1 MGKIHILD
9 EHIINQIAAGEVI
22 ERPSSIIKEL
32 VENSIDANSSAVTI
46 EIKRG
51 GISFIRVTDN
61 GEGMS
66 MQDALLAFERHA
78 TSKINS
84 SEDLNSIHTLGFRG
98 EALASIAAVT
108 QMEMVTRA
116 RDNIGGMQII
126 NHGGVIIS
134 QKEIGCPEGTT
145 IIVENLFFNTPA
157 RLKFLKSPRAETA
170 HISNLISKLILGHP
184 EVSFKYISDGK
195 IIYHSPGDGK
205 LESAILSIYG
215 KEVKDQ
221 LLEIDYKDSSTEMD
235 LKGFLGKPSLSRT
248 NRIHQSFFVNGRYV
262 KSQLLSAAVEN
273 AYKSYMMIN
282 HFPWIVLHIAIPPE
296 LVDVNVHPAKTEIR
310 FREEEKITEV
320 ISQAVLKAI
329 DSQIMIPEI
338 KNREITEITNVETY
352 LEPQKVYK
360 KVDAGKVEN
369 EQISIYTESISVQDE
384 NKDKVKEAQKK
395 VYIGKDESLLEKSES
410 KNALQ
415 QGMKYGIFAHT
426 IKSKPSSLEIIGRI
440 FSTYVIVQDDD
451 RIFFIDQH
459 AAHERIL
466 FEQYKEMFSKQQIIS
481 QQLLP
486 PIVLEVTHA
495 EQLIL
500 EESLEKFQSL
510 GFEIEPFG
518 GRSYIVRGVPANLGS
533 YDVRGFF
540 QDVLDKSNE
549 IKSEMRY
556 HLNIEDIMQMA
567 CKRAVKAKDPLSD
580 IEITALVEKIREEKI
595 PLTCPHGRPIMVSM
609 SRYEL
614 EKMFKRVQ

>member
-1 MGKIHILD
+1 MGKIRILD
-9 EHIINQIAAGEVI
+9 EHVINQIAAGEVI

-32 VENSIDANSSAVTI
+32 VENSIDANSSAITV

-51 GISFIRVTDN
+51 GISYIRVTDN
-61 GEGMS
+61 GEGMGA
-66 MQDALLAFERHA
+66 QDALLAFERHA

-84 SEDLNSIHTLGFRG
+84 SQDLNNIYTLGFRG

-116 RDNIGGMQII
+116 RDSIGGLQIV
-126 NHGGVIIS
+126 NHGGIIIS

-170 HISNLISKLILGHP
+170 HISNLVSKLILGNP
-184 EVSFKYISDGK
+184 EVSFKYINDGK

-205 LESAILSIYG
+205 LQSAILSIYG
-215 KEVKDQ
+215 REVEEQ
-221 LLEIDYKDSSTEMD
+221 LLEIDYKDSSIDME
-235 LKGFLGKPSLSRT
+235 LKGYLGKPSLSRT
-248 NRIHQSFFVNGRYV
+248 NRNHQSFFVNGRYI
-262 KSQLLSAAVEN
+262 KSQLLSTAVEN
-273 AYKSYMMIN
+273 AYKSYIMIN
-282 HFPWIVLHIAIPPE
+282 HFPWIILHITIPPE
-296 LVDVNVHPAKTEIR
+296 SVDVNVHPAKTEIR
-310 FREEEKITEV
+310 FKEEEKVFEA
-320 ISQAVLKAI
+320 ISQAVLRAI
-329 DSQIMIPEI
+329 NRQAMIPEI
-338 KNREITEITNVETY
+338 KN
-352 LEPQKVYK
+352 LDSQK
-360 KVDAGKVEN
+360 KVDKIVKADKVDADKIDKLDS
-369 EQISIYTESISVQDE
+369 EQISIYTEPIAGRQKNTD
-384 NKDKVKEAQKK
+384 DKVKEAQKK
-395 VYIGKDESLLEKSES
+395 IYIEKSEGSLEESVS
-410 KNALQ
+410 KNKLHES
-415 QGMKYGIFAHT
+415 MKFGIFDHT
-426 IKSKPSSLEIIGRI
+426 IKSKSASLKLIGRL
-440 FSTYVIVQDDD
+440 FSTYVIVQDGDMV
-451 RIFFIDQH
+451 FFIDQH

-466 FEQYKEMFSKQQIIS
+466 FEQYKEMYSKQQIIS

-500 EESLEKFQSL
+500 EDSLEKFQKL
-510 GFEIEPFG
+510 GFEIEAFG

-540 QDVLDKSNE
+540 QDLLDKSND
-549 IKSEMRY
+549 IKSETRY
-556 HLNIEDIMQMA
+556 HLNVEDIMQMA

-580 IEITALVEKIREEKI
+580 LEITALIEKIREEKI

-609 SRYEL
+609 NRYEL